1 MFKKHLKIRESFT
14 WHTLNNNDLLLKDMD
29 SKHIKNCINMLENL
43 KVRAGYDSPSRVIKY
58 FKTELKY
65 RRWVKLNRILKEDE
79 YLFES
84 DKLFE

>member
-1 MFKKHLKIRESFT
+1 MFEKHLKIRESFT
-14 WHTLNNNDLLLKDMD
+14 WHTLKGDGILLKDMD
-29 SKHIKNCINMLENL
+29 SKHIKNCINMLERL
-43 KVRAGYDSPSRVIKY
+43 PADLAMPRVIKY

>member
-1 MFKKHLKIRESFT
+1 MFEKHLKIRESFT
-14 WHTLNNNDLLLKDMD
+14 WHTLNNDDLLLKDMD
-29 SKHIKNCINMLENL
+29 SKHIKNCINMLERL
-43 KVRAGYDSPSRVIKY
+43 PVSFGERVIKY

>member
-29 SKHIKNCINMLENL
+29 SKHIKNFINMLERL
-43 KVRAGYDSPSRVIKY
+43 PADLAKPRVIKY

>member
-1 MFKKHLKIRESFT
+1 MFKKHLEIRESFT
-14 WHTLNNNDLLLKDMD
+14 WYTKDGGNLILKDMK
-29 SKHIKNCINMLENL
+29 SKHIKNCINMLERSKNL
-43 KVRAGYDSPSRVIKY
+43 MLWKIKT

-79 YLFES
+79 NLFES